1 MRPLATSISTRD
13 AAGAVVFA
21 VIVVAFV
28 VFVVVELGFVVTVV
42 LGVVDFVVNFVV
54 GLLVVVVVG
63 AVVLVRGSIEQSDM
77 VRLSNASFE
86 PPFV

>member
-13 AAGAVVFA
+13 AAGAVDFV
-21 VIVVAFV
+21 VVVAFV
-28 VFVVVELGFVVTVV
+28 VFVVVVRGFVVTVV

-54 GLLVVVVVG
+54 GLFVVVVVG